1 MPGHD
6 VWLGYKTGCY
16 WLILIIRLDII
27 DLTGKLE
34 ITDWILPWL
43 GCFCQVFIIHVHV
56 LKLYNVNILAGEK
69 FKLFASEMLQNL
81 LLSKLLIFKKYPLIS
96 LISNSLLKIM
106 N

>member
-1 MPGHD
+1 M
-6 VWLGYKTGCY
+6 
-16 WLILIIRLDII
+16 IRMFLSS
-27 DLTGKLE
+27 
-34 ITDWILPWL
+34 
-43 GCFCQVFIIHVHV
+43 FIIHVHV

>member
-6 VWLGYKTGCY
+6 VWFSYKTGCY

-27 DLTGKLE
+27 DLTEKLE

-43 GCFCQVFIIHVHV
+43 GCFCQVSLYMFIQC
-56 LKLYNVNILAGEK
+56 YILAGV
-69 FKLFASEMLQNL
+69 LFASEMLQNL